1 MTDVAQAP
9 HRPLWRR
16 IADFPLVVMVV
27 ALVIVTLCF
36 TVGLLLGKYVV
47 PPIPG
52 FTPNMMF
59 DLLSIPLVILAYELV
74 IRRLGRHPRDEY
86 RDPLALR
93 RLGAGVAAGFLLFS
107 LAVGVAALLGIYRI
121 TGKGDFSDFLP
132 ALIAAAIFPAIS
144 EELVFRGILFR
155 WLEEFGGSWL
165 ALLLTSAFFGAAHLA
180 NPNASVVAA
189 VGIAFEAGVMLG
201 AAYMLTRSLWLPMGI
216 HAGWNFT
223 QGEIYDVPVS
233 GTNAHGLVQ
242 AELTGPPLL
251 TGNGFG
257 LEASLIAIVI
267 ATAFGLYLLR
277 LAIRKGE
284 LMPPM
289 WVRRPAISAAG

>member
-1 MTDVAQAP
+1 
-9 HRPLWRR
+9 
-16 IADFPLVVMVV
+16 
-27 ALVIVTLCF
+27 
-36 TVGLLLGKYVV
+36 
-47 PPIPG
+47 
-52 FTPNMMF
+52 
-59 DLLSIPLVILAYELV
+59 
-74 IRRLGRHPRDEY
+74 
-86 RDPLALR
+86 
-93 RLGAGVAAGFLLFS
+93 
-107 LAVGVAALLGIYRI
+107 
-121 TGKGDFSDFLP
+121 
-132 ALIAAAIFPAIS
+132 
-144 EELVFRGILFR
+144 
-155 WLEEFGGSWL
+155 
-165 ALLLTSAFFGAAHLA
+165 
-180 NPNASVVAA
+180 
-189 VGIAFEAGVMLG
+189 MLG